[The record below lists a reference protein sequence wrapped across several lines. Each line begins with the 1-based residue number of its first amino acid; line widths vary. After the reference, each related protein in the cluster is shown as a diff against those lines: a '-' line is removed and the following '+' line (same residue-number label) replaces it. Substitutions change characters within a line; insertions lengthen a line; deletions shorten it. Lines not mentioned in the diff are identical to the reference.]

1 MSSIKSQC
9 QAILEAL
16 DGKIDSAPAYIASDF
31 VHAWEI
37 LLNKPGTAKIAILF
51 EDEKA
56 RVNFAGGDITGR
68 VNRYIDVIIS
78 RGRGLNQVR
87 SANLT
92 DGTGG
97 GRPLFDMAEDM
108 RDVLRLIRFN
118 PVSDEVPDYIGL
130 GRWGKD
136 EGFNIDAFK
145 CSIWI
150 GTQLNLLSTTSS
162 NGIPI
167 IK

>member
-1 MSSIKSQC
+1 MSSITNQC
-9 QAILEAL
+9 VAIQQLLDGAL
-16 DGKIDSAPAYIASDF
+16 DGAKAYIASDF
-31 VHAWEI
+31 IHCWEI
-37 LLNKPGTAKIAILF
+37 LLNSPGVCKVAILF

-56 RVNFAGGDITGR
+56 RVNFPGGDITGR

-78 RGRGLNQVR
+78 RGRGLQQNR

-92 DGTGG
+92 DGSGG
-97 GRPLFDMAEDM
+97 GKPLFELAEIM
-108 RDVLRLIRFN
+108 RDKLRAVRFD
-118 PVSDEVPDYIGL
+118 PHTDEPPDYVGM

-150 GTQLNLLSTTSS
+150 GTQLNAVSA
-162 NGIPI
+162 IPQGGQPV
-167 IK
+167 